1 MTEILDKTKENLYSR
16 QIGTYGNDA
25 MKKIMNLKILIL
37 GLKGLG
43 IEVAKNIILTG
54 PEKIIIY
61 DPNIVNLKDLGLNY
75 YLNENDINKNRIDY
89 SCINSLSKL
98 NPFTNVEILEVTGKN
113 NFYESLDKNKL
124 DVIVET
130 ELISQKE
137 LISINEYCRKKKIK
151 FIYGANLGLEG
162 FIFSDFGGEHIIYD
176 IDGEDPKRYM
186 IKDIPNEENGKI
198 IIEEEESNNQ
208 FNLTEGDY
216 ILFKNV
222 KGMVELND
230 NKPRKIEKLEDN
242 IIYINDNTKNY
253 HKYEGN
259 GDIYEYKSTTKM
271 NYISYE
277 DSIKLPFKKTEE
289 KQNFTD
295 LQENKLHENKLYL
308 SIIIILGEYF
318 DKIKNIDNLNEN
330 KDITEEISKEIKTK
344 FFQMIEH
351 EKEIG
356 IDYSDY
362 EDNEIQNFEEKKVYD
377 IISYSRYNIVPIC
390 SLIGGYLSQEIIK
403 VIGKYNPI
411 NQWRFFDFYN
421 NDFIYG
427 KIKNKNNLNSKYHD
441 QIMVFGDE
449 IQQKLS
455 NLKIFACGA
464 GAVGCELLKNLAF
477 MGVST
482 GEEGCV
488 SLSDFDY
495 IEISNL
501 NRQFLF
507 NNENIN
513 QSKSKVA
520 CETIKKMNKDFK
532 CKDYQLKV
540 CKETENIFC
549 PSFWESQDIIISGV
563 DDNKARMYL
572 NDQCFKYNKILI
584 NIGTSG
590 VKARGDIVIPEVTFP
605 LALDMNEREID
616 IDSCTIKKFPFKIEH
631 CIQWSQNYFHIL
643 FQENVKI
650 FNDFILSE
658 DEFISNLFKEPEN
671 VIINK
676 FKIIKLISDLLLTDD
691 NIERSYKIIDIGV
704 YLFYKLFVKSIEDV
718 FKEHPSN
725 SRINDVLFW
734 SGARKKP
741 YTLSLNPNDDMM
753 YQFLISFNS
762 IICQC
767 LGIQKEEKFFNK
779 NNFNNLLIEKF
790 ERYKLDKEIIKI
802 DNQDINV
809 KLKEI
814 KNQIIKRK
822 KNFCKLNQI
831 EFEKDGLN
839 NNHLEFIQACSDL
852 RARNYSIKEEDK
864 NKILMI
870 VGKNIA
876 AVPTTTSSIVG
887 YISLQ
892 IINLLYTYDTENVV
906 KNIFINLGLNIM
918 DLLPQQKIEPE
929 EEKISK
935 YPSIEINGSKTCEE
949 FLQYFKDNYNLEIF
963 HLEINDKIIY
973 DKRVLKDPQKIKK
986 QVEKTKKK
994 LENLYMEQIE
1004 ISKEKFNLTEK
1015 KFEIKIF
1022 CRRIGEDNKIIE
1034 TIYDFPSIKYILN

>member
-1 MTEILDKTKENLYSR
+1 MGIFYYIKDFKNMIAMEIITPIPPFINFDNNTDYMPIPSENTQS
-16 QIGTYGNDA
+16 
-25 MKKIMNLKILIL
+25 KKIELLI
-37 GLKGLG
+37 
-43 IEVAKNIILTG
+43 
-54 PEKIIIY
+54 PEEKEARLIY
-61 DPNIVNLKDLGLNY
+61 D
-75 YLNENDINKNRIDY
+75 
-89 SCINSLSKL
+89 KL
-98 NPFTNVEILEVTGKN
+98 
-113 NFYESLDKNKL
+113 
-124 DVIVET
+124 
-130 ELISQKE
+130 
-137 LISINEYCRKKKIK
+137 
-151 FIYGANLGLEG
+151 
-162 FIFSDFGGEHIIYD
+162 
-176 IDGEDPKRYM
+176 
-186 IKDIPNEENGKI
+186 
-198 IIEEEESNNQ
+198 
-208 FNLTEGDY
+208 
-216 ILFKNV
+216 
-222 KGMVELND
+222 
-230 NKPRKIEKLEDN
+230 
-242 IIYINDNTKNY
+242 
-253 HKYEGN
+253 
-259 GDIYEYKSTTKM
+259 
-271 NYISYE
+271 
-277 DSIKLPFKKTEE
+277 
-289 KQNFTD
+289 
-295 LQENKLHENKLYL
+295 
-308 SIIIILGEYF
+308 
-318 DKIKNIDNLNEN
+318 
-330 KDITEEISKEIKTK
+330 
-344 FFQMIEH
+344 
-351 EKEIG
+351 
-356 IDYSDY
+356 
-362 EDNEIQNFEEKKVYD
+362 
-377 IISYSRYNIVPIC
+377 
-390 SLIGGYLSQEIIK
+390 
-403 VIGKYNPI
+403 
-411 NQWRFFDFYN
+411 
-421 NDFIYG
+421 
-427 KIKNKNNLNSKYHD
+427 
-441 QIMVFGDE
+441 
-449 IQQKLS
+449 QQKLS

-973 DKRVLKDPQKIKK
+973 DTRVLKDPQKIKK

-1015 KFEIKIF
+1015 KFEIKN
-1022 CRRIGEDNKIIE
+1022 GQAPKIIDIIQFIFEKYKQEVGNKLSVNENIVKLCKTKIIIEISDISSMLKDLKFNYKKIPRYFVISLIKNNQYQLDSKMKFLTKFKDEE
-1034 TIYDFPSIKYILN
+1034 TNENYILAGYIIKKIIDGKEKYIPIYLRQIKNELEYRSSEGKKIQKIDEQNLFDNSEGTIEVIFYKRVIQR